1 MIVNIVES
9 DYLSSE
15 NYEEDYK
22 NTTFLSILGTQKVWK
37 ASSVRVRMA
46 SLWCESSLLTS
57 GLLVLMVMRLS
68 VTLTDSI

>member
-22 NTTFLSILGTQKVWK
+22 NTTFLSIFGTQKVWK

-46 SLWCESSLLTS
+46 SL
-57 GLLVLMVMRLS
+57 
-68 VTLTDSI
+68 